1 MIKVPAGGA
10 GGGVT
15 SYAVQPATEEQHVGY
30 LKTLADQKQA
40 EHENLQQ
47 KHEEADQKLQERQA
61 EAEEGEKLEADVN
74 NPITAETYGRPPQ
87 HVPATNQ
94 KGPENPADQRDYVD
108 NQPVSEKPAQGDPN
122 QPKESAQQPNPNE
135 PGQSDPTSPST
146 SPSRSPR
153 PDCAVRNAT

>member
-1 MIKVPAGGA
+1 MANPRDPVAPAGEIDPVFLNGEYFLDERTGRTMIKVPAGGA

-61 EAEEGEKLEADVN
+61 EAEEGEKPEADVN

-87 HVPATNQ
+87 HVPLPTRRARRIRPISATM
-94 KGPENPADQRDYVD
+94 
-108 NQPVSEKPAQGDPN
+108 ST
-122 QPKESAQQPNPNE
+122 
-135 PGQSDPTSPST
+135 TS
-146 SPSRSPR
+146 R
-153 PDCAVRNAT
+153 